1 MSLLLDALKKAE
13 QAKRKAQQDK
23 ALTPAPE
30 LLQPAH
36 PVSESFPSLEL
47 AATVEVAAEPSSDV
61 IVPVQHEPS
70 SLSLMVA
77 EPELSAAQDEAAQ
90 EHASDS
96 GLEFN
101 SEPAVEQSVSQPPP
115 VVAESKPSV
124 IEFTPEPKPVWETTP
139 KPKVEPLAIKAATAS
154 SPEVAQRIL
163 AAGKKPESQRRRLVL
178 ILLGLLLGL
187 LLGGLYLFGPLL
199 LAPSTPALVIPPQA
213 SSSEASPAVNSVG
226 ASAVNAAPATTNKVD
241 QESVLGKSNLEPRK
255 TSSSGPKNSVKRV
268 KNKVSTSVTVP
279 KQGPAAETPA
289 NKGPVLENTTPQ
301 PGVAPLVAQ
310 GYAAYQR
317 GDLEL
322 AAKKYR
328 QAVNEDDQNRDALLG
343 LAATARRLGDL
354 DTARRAYKQ
363 LLYLNPRDVDAKAG
377 LSAIQ
382 GVTDPQ
388 SAVEAM
394 KPLSERETDSATV
407 QSELGAMYV
416 RQGRWSEAQAAY
428 FNAFSAN
435 PANPDLAFNLAV
447 CLDHLNQ
454 PKLAL
459 DYYRKAKQLGARNSH
474 RFDSQQLDKRVSELE
489 GAL

>member
-13 QAKRKAQQDK
+13 QAKRKAQQEK

-30 LLQPAH
+30 LAQPDR
-36 PVSESFPSLEL
+36 PVAESFPSLEL
-47 AATVEVAAEPSSDV
+47 AANVEVAADPE
-61 IVPVQHEPS
+61 VQRGGVDPIDHS
-70 SLSLMVA
+70 SLSLVAEEPAVA
-77 EPELSAAQDEAAQ
+77 EPISQAVSAAAD
-90 EHASDS
+90 
-96 GLEFN
+96 LEFTEPEEVEEVTPVTVMA
-101 SEPAVEQSVSQPPP
+101 SEQEPATIV
-115 VVAESKPSV
+115 
-124 IEFTPEPKPVWETTP
+124 FTPEPKPVSEP
-139 KPKVEPLAIKAATAS
+139 VVAPALKVEPIASAAVTP

-163 AAGKKPESQRRRLVL
+163 DAGKKPDSQRRRLVL

-187 LLGGLYLFGPLL
+187 LLGGLYFFGPALL
-199 LAPSTPALVIPPQA
+199 GPSTPALVIPPQA
-213 SSSEASPAVNSVG
+213 SGNLASPPMASAGASVATAIPATSSEVVKGSVAKQATVVPRKKNSQGPKRGGKREQRPASPS
-226 ASAVNAAPATTNKVD
+226 APA
-241 QESVLGKSNLEPRK
+241 GKPVTATEA
-255 TSSSGPKNSVKRV
+255 TS
-268 KNKVSTSVTVP
+268 
-279 KQGPAAETPA
+279 A
-289 NKGPVLENTTPQ
+289 KGPVLENTTPQ

-317 GDLEL
+317 GDLEQ
-322 AAKKYR
+322 ASKKYR

-343 LAATARRLGDL
+343 LAATSRRLGDL

-388 SAVEAM
+388 SAVESIR
-394 KPLSERETDSATV
+394 PLSERETDSAPV

-435 PANPDLAFNLAV
+435 PANPDLAFNLAI

-459 DYYRKAKQLGARNSH
+459 DYYRKAQQLGARNPH
-474 RFDSQQLDKRVSELE
+474 RFDSQQLNKRISELE
-489 GAL
+489 GIL